1 MKICGESVFHSEKQ
15 QVQRFRRGSFV
26 DAFKDQEEAGSF
38 KAMMQRC
45 EHRSDFHAGY
55 RAGKRA

>member
-1 MKICGESVFHSEKQ
+1 MQICGESVFRSEKQ

-26 DAFKDQEEAGSF
+26 DAFKDQKEARSF

-45 EHRSDFHAGY
+45 EHRSDFHTAS
-55 RAGKRA
+55 RAGNRA